1 MAEPVPA
8 TQVVPPSV
16 LYSQVAPASM
26 PVTLMV
32 PSLVM
37 PSVAESPVSLARTGV
52 GLTGALTAPESMV
65 ICPRAVGAPA
75 VLPARS
81 VCCTRI
87 WPSA

>member
-1 MAEPVPA
+1 MPAGRTKLKPVPA

-37 PSVAESPVSLARTGV
+37 PSVAEAPVSLAKAAPGAATAVSSVTASGV
-52 GLTGALTAPESMV
+52 LLALT
-65 ICPRAVGAPA
+65 
-75 VLPARS
+75 LPAASIWRS
-81 VCCTRI
+81 
-87 WPSA
+87 